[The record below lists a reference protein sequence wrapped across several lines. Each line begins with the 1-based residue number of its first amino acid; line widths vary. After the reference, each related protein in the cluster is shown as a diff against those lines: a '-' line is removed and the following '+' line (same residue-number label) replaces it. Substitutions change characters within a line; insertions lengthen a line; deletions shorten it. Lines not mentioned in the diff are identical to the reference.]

1 MSVNI
6 ATLDDK
12 GLVRVTKRKFKSIDL
27 VDIRKFYRTDDDEVK
42 PGRQG
47 LSLTMSQWEA
57 LGKFK
62 DEIDRAFDL
71 DEEIS
76 LELSVK
82 KRASV
87 QCWNAKMF
95 LDLREYYEKDGEKLP
110 GKKGIKLTQDM
121 WNKLSDVMSKPMSD
135 VKEEK
140 TASNSTSDG
149 VEKKRDREE
158 GSNDAST
165 KRGDEKRLKTEAVD
179 EKNTETKPAAKFIP
193 LNEKGTRRF
202 LKRTYKGTELYD
214 IREFYDANGEMKP
227 GRKGISLREDQWNIL
242 VAEAQSVNEL
252 LKPSEN
258 HAAAPSCF
266 KKNASGESYLEL
278 SNTRRLTVREWKGR
292 SMVDIREFYRKE
304 DALLP
309 GKKGISLTES
319 QWENLVG
326 QCM

>member
-1 MSVNI
+1 MSVI

-12 GLVRVTKRKFKSIDL
+12 GLVRVTKRKFKSIEL
-27 VDIRKFYRTDDDEVK
+27 VDIRKFYTTDDDEVK

-158 GSNDAST
+158 DSNDAST

-179 EKNTETKPAAKFIP
+179 EKNAETSP
-193 LNEKGTRRF
+193 
-202 LKRTYKGTELYD
+202 Y
-214 IREFYDANGEMKP
+214 
-227 GRKGISLREDQWNIL
+227 IL
-242 VAEAQSVNEL
+242 
-252 LKPSEN
+252 
-258 HAAAPSCF
+258 
-266 KKNASGESYLEL
+266 
-278 SNTRRLTVREWKGR
+278 
-292 SMVDIREFYRKE
+292 
-304 DALLP
+304 
-309 GKKGISLTES
+309 
-319 QWENLVG
+319 
-326 QCM
+326 